1 MRVLHVSDW
10 HLGATLGRIGREP
23 DHIRVLEEIEAI
35 AQSYEPHLV
44 IHTGDLFDSVR
55 PPVESMRLAFATL
68 KRLSRLAPVL
78 VVAGNHDSRPLF
90 RLFNQILALTR
101 DELALTRDEQA
112 IRFVADVVRP
122 EDGGILE
129 YPGDDGEIARVAC
142 LPFLHPNALVDVFE
156 TAPKGWTG
164 KYADGVRLLQEMYK
178 RSFESNY
185 DPSRHI
191 NLYAAHLHVGGA
203 VLARSE
209 RVVHVSE
216 DYAVDSESLPPVSY
230 AAFGHIHKPQRLPGL
245 VPGRYAGSP
254 IQLDYGEM
262 GEQKS
267 VVTADLRPG
276 KSARIETVDVSG
288 GRPLLRFEGTWSEL
302 EDKARYHTEPSIL
315 TATVV
320 TDEPEKDPSARIANL
335 FPDADILNVF
345 NRVAGQKD
353 RVVPATSSGES
364 EASFRDGFA
373 EYLTSRD
380 GLGKAT
386 TSRLVSLFNR
396 LLSAVESEEE
406 PVLAEEGKLAVVETG

>member
-10 HLGATLGRIGREP
+10 HLGATLGRIRREP
-23 DHIRVLEEIEAI
+23 DLVRVLDEIAAI

-68 KRLSRLAPVL
+68 RRLSRLAPVL

-101 DELALTRDEQA
+101 DEEA

-129 YPGDDGEIARVAC
+129 YPGDDGEVARVAC

-178 RSFESNY
+178 RSFESDY
-185 DPSRHI
+185 DPARHI

-209 RVVHVSE
+209 RIVHVSE

-276 KSARIETVDVSG
+276 KSARIETVDVIG
-288 GRPLLRFEGTWSEL
+288 GRPLLRFDGTWSEL

-320 TDEPEKDPSARIANL
+320 TDEPEKDPSARIADL
-335 FPDADILNVF
+335 FPNADILNVF
-345 NRVAGQKD
+345 NRVTSQKD
-353 RVVPATSSGES
+353 RVVPASASGES

-373 EYLTSRD
+373 EYLVARD

-386 TSRLVSLFNR
+386 TSRVVSLFNR
-396 LLSAVESEEE
+396 LLNAVESEEQ
-406 PVLAEEGKLAVVETG
+406 PVLAEERQLAVVETG